1 MGKLERGIVLNN
13 ELTAL
18 DIKKMQEEL
27 DYRKLTLMP
36 EQIADVQLARSHGDL
51 SENFE
56 YKAAKQ
62 ALNKNKGRMRYLEKM
77 IKTAR
82 VIEDK
87 SSADEVGLY
96 DFVEILF
103 VEDDEKE
110 TVQVVTTVRCNPLES
125 RISKESPLGIAI
137 LGKKV
142 GDKVFV
148 KSENGGYTVEIL
160 KITKSEDDGSAPLL
174 SY

>member
-1 MGKLERGIVLNN
+1 MNN

-27 DYRKLTLMP
+27 DYRRLELMP
-36 EQIADVQLARSHGDL
+36 EQIAEVQLARSHGDL

-62 ALNKNKGRMRYLEKM
+62 ALNKNKGRIRYLEKM
-77 IKTAR
+77 IKTAHI
-82 VIEDK
+82 IEDK

-96 DFVEILF
+96 DTVELQF
-103 VEDDEKE
+103 DDGEKE
-110 TVQVVTTVRCNPLES
+110 RVQVVTTVRCNPLES
-125 RISKESPLGIAI
+125 RISKESPLGQAI
-137 LGKKV
+137 LGKKQ

-148 KSENGGYTVEIL
+148 PNEDGGGYIVEICSIE
-160 KITKSEDDGSAPLL
+160 KGADDGSAPLL

>member
-1 MGKLERGIVLNN
+1 MNN

-27 DYRKLTLMP
+27 DYRRLQLMP
-36 EQIADVQLARSHGDL
+36 EQIAEVQLARSHGDL

-62 ALNKNKGRMRYLEKM
+62 ALNKNKGRIRYLEKM
-77 IKTAR
+77 IKTAHI
-82 VIEDK
+82 IEDK

-96 DFVEILF
+96 DTVELQF
-103 VEDDEKE
+103 DDGEKE

-125 RISKESPLGIAI
+125 RISKESPLGQAI
-137 LGKKV
+137 LG
-142 GDKVFV
+142 
-148 KSENGGYTVEIL
+148 
-160 KITKSEDDGSAPLL
+160 
-174 SY
+174 

>member
-1 MGKLERGIVLNN
+1 MNN

-36 EQIADVQLARSHGDL
+36 EQIAEVQLARSHGDL

-62 ALNKNKGRMRYLEKM
+62 ALNRNKSRMRYLEKM
-77 IKTAR
+77 IKTAEI
-82 VIEDK
+82 IEDK
-87 SSADEVGLY
+87 SGEDEAGLY
-96 DFVEILF
+96 DYIELKFV
-103 VEDDEKE
+103 DDGEVE
-110 TVQVVTTVRCNPLES
+110 TVQIVTTVRCNPLEN
-125 RISKESPLGIAI
+125 RVSKESPLGLAV
-137 LGKKV
+137 LGKRV
-142 GDKVFV
+142 GDKIFV
-148 KSENGGYTVEIL
+148 KSDNGGYTVEIL
-160 KITKSEDDGSAPLL
+160 SIKKAEDDGSAPLL

>member
-1 MGKLERGIVLNN
+1 MNN
-13 ELTAL
+13 ELTAI
-18 DIKKMQEEL
+18 DIQKMKEEL

-36 EQIADVQLARSHGDL
+36 KIIADVQLARSHGDL

-62 ALNKNKGRMRYLEKM
+62 ELNRNKSRVRYLEKM

-82 VIEDK
+82 IIEDK
-87 SSADEVGLY
+87 SADDEVGLY
-96 DFVEILF
+96 DIIELEFDDGEI
-103 VEDDEKE
+103 EKM
-110 TVQVVTTVRCNPLES
+110 QIVTTVRCDPLEG
-125 RISKESPLGIAI
+125 RVSKESPMGMAI

-142 GDKVFV
+142 GDTVRV
-148 KSENGGYTVEIL
+148 KSEECDYTV
-160 KITKSEDDGSAPLL
+160 KVVSITKSEDDGSAPLL

>member
-1 MGKLERGIVLNN
+1 MNN

-27 DYRKLTLMP
+27 DYRRLQLMP
-36 EQIADVQLARSHGDL
+36 EQIAEVQLARSHGDL

-62 ALNKNKGRMRYLEKM
+62 ALNKNKGRIRYLEKM
-77 IKTAR
+77 IKTAHI
-82 VIEDK
+82 IEDK

-96 DFVEILF
+96 DTVELQF
-103 VEDDEKE
+103 DDGEKE

-125 RISKESPLGIAI
+125 RISKESPLGQAI
-137 LGKKV
+137 LGKKQ

-148 KSENGGYTVEIL
+148 PNEYGGAYTVEICSI
-160 KITKSEDDGSAPLL
+160 KNGADDGSAPLL